1 MKLAAEP
8 WSRVVEYLQTS
19 KYQTNGQP
27 QFVLDV
33 QPPASELDD
42 IAAFVASSRNAT
54 VLNRLRQ
61 PQRSSSLPT
70 ASNGMQIALQEN
82 HEWAVAE
89 LSAFSGK
96 PTQTLAQV
104 WQLPTPQLQKLCAE
118 HLSLEH
124 IGAVQLATFIES
136 IIKDP
141 AISLDNQ
148 LVLLRHV
155 AYKWTAKDTVVPA
168 VVQSQI
174 MALLSTHGRVIALG
188 ILQPLLQCPLNASTA
203 SVLTKAIKGGKLP
216 NTLLETLCQGMENLS
231 SLFDEHLFQ
240 VMDTIVGAMPVN
252 VITAGWCYG
261 WTNILKT
268 AALSCSESKKLA
280 ALMLRFVNKFGSKL
294 EPRELEQIAGSAQTV
309 KRRNHGRNKKGR
321 GHVKFIRCD
330 NCFQA
335 CPKDKAIKR
344 FQVRNMID
352 AAAKRDMAEA
362 SVYDSYEVPKVY
374 YKQQHCV
381 GCAIHQRVV
390 RVRSRNARRIRTP
403 PRFKREFNSK
413 PTKASA

>member
-70 ASNGMQIALQEN
+70 VSNGMQIALQEN

-174 MALLSTHGRVIALG
+174 MALLSTHGRVITLG
-188 ILQPLLQCPLNASTA
+188 ILQPLMQCPLNASTA
-203 SVLTKAIKGGKLP
+203 SMLTKAIKGGKLP

-294 EPRELEQIAGSAQTV
+294 EPRELEQIAGSAQV
-309 KRRNHGRNKKGR
+309 LKAPLK
-321 GHVKFIRCD
+321 
-330 NCFQA
+330 
-335 CPKDKAIKR
+335 KAIISSIQRHQKR
-344 FQVRNMID
+344 SI
-352 AAAKRDMAEA
+352 
-362 SVYDSYEVPKVY
+362 
-374 YKQQHCV
+374 
-381 GCAIHQRVV
+381 
-390 RVRSRNARRIRTP
+390 
-403 PRFKREFNSK
+403 
-413 PTKASA
+413 

>member
-8 WSRVVEYLQTS
+8 WSRVVEYLQIS

-33 QPPASELDD
+33 QPPASEFDD

-118 HLSLEH
+118 HLSLKH

-174 MALLSTHGRVIALG
+174 MALLSTHGRVITLG
-188 ILQPLLQCPLNASTA
+188 ILQPLMQCPLNASTA
-203 SVLTKAIKGGKLP
+203 SMLTKAIKGGKLP

-231 SLFDEHLFQ
+231 SLFDEHLF
-240 VMDTIVGAMPVN
+240 
-252 VITAGWCYG
+252 
-261 WTNILKT
+261 
-268 AALSCSESKKLA
+268 
-280 ALMLRFVNKFGSKL
+280 
-294 EPRELEQIAGSAQTV
+294 QTV

>member
-1 MKLAAEP
+1 MKAEATP
-8 WSRVVEYLQTS
+8 WSRVVEYLQASKHQTS
-19 KYQTNGQP
+19 GQQ

-33 QPPASELDD
+33 QPAASEFDD
-42 IAAFVASSRNAT
+42 VAAFVASSHNAT
-54 VLNRLRQ
+54 VLSKLRQ
-61 PQRSSSLPT
+61 PQRSSPLP
-70 ASNGMQIALQEN
+70 AAPDSMQIASQEN

-89 LSAFSGK
+89 LNAFSGK
-96 PTQTLAQV
+96 PSQALAQV

-118 HLSLEH
+118 HLSLEQF
-124 IGAVQLATFIES
+124 GGVQLATFIETV
-136 IIKDP
+136 IKDP

-155 AYKWTAKDTVVPA
+155 AYKWSTNDTVVPA

-174 MALLSTHGRVIALG
+174 MALLSTHGRVVTLG
-188 ILQPLLQCPLNASTA
+188 ILQPLLQYPLNASTA
-203 SVLTKAIKGGKLP
+203 SLLAKAIKGGKLP
-216 NTLLETLCQGMENLS
+216 STLLESFCQGMENLS
-231 SLFDEHLFQ
+231 SLFNEHLFQ
-240 VMDTIVGAMPVN
+240 VMDTIADAMPLDA
-252 VITAGWCYG
+252 TAGWCYG
-261 WTNILKT
+261 WSSVLRT
-268 AALSCSESKKLA
+268 AALCCSESKKLA
-280 ALMLRFVNKFGSKL
+280 ALMLRFVNKFGTRL

-344 FQVRNMID
+344 FQVRNMVD
-352 AAAKRDMAEA
+352 AAAKRDISEA
-362 SVYDSYEVPKVY
+362 SVYDTYEVPKVY
-374 YKQQHCV
+374 YKQQYCV
-381 GCAIHQRVV
+381 GCGIHQRVV
-390 RVRSRNARRIRTP
+390 RVRSRKDRRIRTP